1 MTTVLTMALLAI
13 ENKVDFPKI
22 NYLTASDIYIIVC
35 LGFIISSIVGFA
47 IVYYRTKLIYE
58 HDELIKY
65 RFLKLRKKMSKN
77 VHQIDF
83 KVHNNKEL
91 ISNHFSPRKIN
102 VFHLK
107 YIDETDVEYDGNEIE
122 DRLKPNRLSQHGIKQ
137 TFPLKSA
144 VNIFENSHRSPF
156 DFMQLLNDFQK
167 NLQKLKKNVN
177 IKRKSL
183 KSFERVS
190 RVDILSRILYPIFFF
205 LFNAIYWY
213 VLIFLDED

>member
-1 MTTVLTMALLAI
+1 MTTVLTIALLAI

-35 LGFIISSIVGFA
+35 LGFIISSIIGFA

-65 RFLKLRKKMSKN
+65 RFLKLRKKLSKN
-77 VHQIDF
+77 VCQIDF
-83 KVHNNKEL
+83 KVHNKEL
-91 ISNHFSPRKIN
+91 ISNHFSPRKLN
-102 VFHLK
+102 VFQLR

-122 DRLKPNRLSQHGIKQ
+122 DRLKPNRLSQQRLKQ
-137 TFPLKSA
+137 TFPVKSA
-144 VNIFENSHRSPF
+144 VTIYENSHRSPF
-156 DFMQLLNDFQK
+156 DLMQLLNDFQK
-167 NLQKLKKNVN
+167 NLQKLKKNIN

-205 LFNAIYWY
+205 LFNVIYWY